1 MKPDINIALMNA
13 AQEIINRFSPLI
25 EDEYEKSRLGS
36 WGALILIS
44 AMRFNDAASELKKEN
59 IEIADWLT
67 SNTKV
72 GKEDLE
78 KSINLS
84 TSEDNIDSLDQQNQI
99 LRGLL
104 NEEIKRL
111 EDVDDKSVLLDGYS
125 LMRSMHQRRK
135 VSDLIGLLQQSED

>member
-44 AMRFNDAASELKKEN
+44 AMRFNDAASALKKEN

-84 TSEDNIDSLDQQNQI
+84 TSEDNIDWLDQQNQI

-104 NEEIKRL
+104 NEEIERL
-111 EDVDDKSVLLDGYS
+111 EVVDDKSVLLDGYS

>member
-44 AMRFNDAASELKKEN
+44 AMRFNDAASALKKEN

-67 SNTKV
+67 SNTEV
-72 GKEDLE
+72 GKEDIE

-84 TSEDNIDSLDQQNQI
+84 TSEDNIDRLDQQNQI

-104 NEEIKRL
+104 NEEIERL

>member
-44 AMRFNDAASELKKEN
+44 AMRFNDAASALKKEN

-67 SNTKV
+67 SNTKA
-72 GKEDLE
+72 GKDLE

-84 TSEDNIDSLDQQNQI
+84 TSEENIDGLDQQNQK

-104 NEEIKRL
+104 NEEIERL